1 MARIVVS
8 PRADR
13 DLDEQ
18 FAYIARDSRH
28 AAVRFLAA
36 AEETFEQLA
45 TMPEL
50 GARFHVSHSGH
61 SHLAGLRVWQI
72 QGFEKYLIFY
82 CPIEQGVEI
91 VRVLHGARDIAAIF
105 EQEKD

>member
-1 MARIVVS
+1 MARTVVS

-13 DLDEQ
+13 DVDEQ

-36 AEETFEQLA
+36 AEETFDQLA
-45 TMPEL
+45 KMPEL
-50 GARFHVSHSGH
+50 GGQFDVRI

-72 QGFEKYLIFY
+72 KGFEKYLVFY

-91 VRVLHGARDIAAIF
+91 IRVLHGARDIAAVF
-105 EQEKD
+105 EAEDD